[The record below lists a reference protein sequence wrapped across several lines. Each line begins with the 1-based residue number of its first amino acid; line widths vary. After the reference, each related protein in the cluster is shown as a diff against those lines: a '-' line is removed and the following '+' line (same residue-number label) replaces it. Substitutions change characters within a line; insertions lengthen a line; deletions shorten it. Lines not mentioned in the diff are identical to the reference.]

1 MTPEQKAE
9 AKKKALAKARLVRDL
24 AEKLYVSRYEMI
36 IMEASKNNSDIK
48 SREDFLAACI
58 NGAERSFEDAN
69 AFYDS
74 WKRKRGAYIT
84 TEE

>member
-9 AKKKALAKARLVRDL
+9 AKKKALAKARLVRDM
-24 AEKLYVSRYEMI
+24 AEKLYLSRYEMLL
-36 IMEASKNNSDIK
+36 MEMGKPNPVIK
-48 SREDFLAACI
+48 SREEFGAQCI
-58 NGAERSFEDAN
+58 NAAERSFEDA
-69 AFYDS
+69 ALFYDA